1 MKKLF
6 IFILLALAHAAAAN
20 AADEKTAP
28 TVAVVRP
35 VPTDGAAVIRLPG
48 RTLPSQQA
56 NIYSRATGVVGER
69 KADIGDPVKAGD
81 VLAVIEAPEVRRSAD
96 QARAKVRQ
104 AEARARLAVATL
116 DRARNMSRNRVIA
129 AEALDQSEADAEST
143 QGELQAAQAEL
154 ARLEE
159 LISFQTIRAPFDGV
173 VAERR
178 IERGDHVQADQPR
191 GGEALFHLVRLDELL
206 VEVFAPPEAALR
218 LAAGQKARLTFSEL
232 PGRDFPAEVVRS
244 SRVLDTATG
253 TMRIELLLP
262 NPGRTLPAGLTGT
275 AEIDT
280 GSDGRVF
287 RLPVNALL
295 VRDGRPQV
303 ARVRDGRLEFVAVSP
318 GRNLGNTVEVLDGV
332 SGDDQIV
339 ISPNAM
345 LQEGD
350 PVAAEPATPV
360 KP

>member
-1 MKKLF
+1 MKTLLLLLF
-6 IFILLALAHAAAAN
+6 MILTCSMTVG
-20 AADEKTAP
+20 AADEANAP
-28 TVAVVRP
+28 AVAVVRP
-35 VPTDGAAVIRLPG
+35 VPADEATVVRLPG
-48 RTLPSQQA
+48 RTLPVQQA
-56 NIYSRATGVVGER
+56 SIFSRATGVVGER
-69 KADIGDPVKAGD
+69 KADIGDRVKKGD
-81 VLAVIEAPEVRRSAD
+81 VLAVIEAPEVSRSAD

-129 AEALDQSEADAEST
+129 AEALDTSESDAEAT
-143 QGELQAAQAEL
+143 QGELQAMQAEL

-159 LISFQTIRAPFDGV
+159 LISFQTIRAPFDGI

-218 LAAGQKARLTFSEL
+218 IAAGQKARLTFSEL
-232 PGRDFPAEVVRS
+232 PGREFPAEVARS

-262 NPGRTLPAGLTGT
+262 NPESLLPAGLTGT

-280 GSDGRVF
+280 GSGGRIF

-295 VRDGRPQV
+295 IRDGRPQV
-303 ARVRDGRLEFVAVSP
+303 ARVRDGRLEFVPVSP

-332 SGDDQIV
+332 SADDQIV
-339 ISPNAM
+339 ISPNA
-345 LQEGD
+345 LLREGEAVR
-350 PVAAEPATPV
+350 PEAAAPG
-360 KP
+360 KS